1 MKKQLL
7 LLILTS
13 LIMTNPSYAYKV
25 LGSRSCGDLLSSDRD
40 SHDFT
45 KFGVSLWMKGYI
57 TGRNYELDRGVDN
70 IDGDS
75 LYYAVIKFC
84 RDNPLKDNDDAAIHI
99 YSNLKFK

>member
-7 LLILTS
+7 LLLLVSLFMTSSSFAYTILGT
-13 LIMTNPSYAYKV
+13 
-25 LGSRSCGDLLSSDRD
+25 RSCGDLLSSDRD
-40 SHDFT
+40 NDQLT
-45 KFGVSLWMKGYI
+45 ELTVGIWMKGYI
-57 TGRNYELDRGVDN
+57 TARNYELSRGVDN
-70 IDGDS
+70 IDSDS

>member
-57 TGRNYELDRGVDN
+57 TARNYSENKSTVK
-70 IDGDS
+70 IDVDS

-84 RDNPLKDNDDAAIHI
+84 RENPLKDNDDAAIHV
-99 YSNLKFK
+99 YSNLKFN